1 MIGGVEPPDDQTRLL
16 AAALT
21 APALRARRRFER
33 SRLSAITD
41 EIGKTPDESLAFAK
55 EYGLQW
61 IELRNVPGKG
71 KEYIYLEEPELKAA
85 AASFRE
91 HGVKV
96 SFLNSSLMKYPW
108 PGIDPAPRK
117 QDTEA
122 AMARRKAAG
131 AARYEKRMDDLGKAL
146 HAAQILG
153 VDKLRVFTG
162 TRAAEPEKVYPRIAD
177 IIGEMAFVAEREKI
191 HLLIENEGSCNVAT
205 SAESAA
211 MMKLISSRWVGLN
224 WDPQNAISR
233 ETPFPD
239 GYATLPKKRI
249 LNVQFKGKGIMPDS
263 KEKLDWKAILQA
275 LDRDG
280 YRYCVGLETHIFD
293 GTLIQAA
300 NISMKE
306 MQRIV
311 GEL

>member
-1 MIGGVEPPDDQTRLL
+1 MTRRDLL
-16 AAALT
+16 AATLAT
-21 APALRARRRFER
+21 PALWAKRRFDR

-41 EIGKTPDESLAFAK
+41 EIGKTPEDSIAFARQ
-55 EYGLQW
+55 YGLQW
-61 IELRNVPGKG
+61 IELRSVPPKG
-71 KEYIYLEEPELKAA
+71 REYIYLDEPALKAA
-85 AASFRE
+85 AASFRAA
-91 HGVKV
+91 GLKV

-108 PGIDPAPRK
+108 PGIDAAPRK

-122 AMARRKAAG
+122 AIAKRKAAG
-131 AARYEKRMDDLGKAL
+131 AARYEKRMEDLKKAL
-146 HAAQILG
+146 NAAQILG
-153 VDKLRVFTG
+153 VDKLRIFTG
-162 TRAAEPEKVYPRIAD
+162 TRAAEPEKFYPRIAE
-177 IIGEMAFVAEREKI
+177 IVGEMAFVAEKEKI

-211 MMKLISSRWVGLN
+211 IMKLIPSRAVGLN

-239 GYATLPKKRI
+239 GYAALPKKRI
-249 LNVQFKGKGIMPDS
+249 LNAQFKGKGIMPES

-280 YRYCVGLETHIFD
+280 YKGCVGLETHIFD
-293 GTLIQAA
+293 GTLIEAA
-300 NISMKE
+300 HVSMKE